1 MSRKAAMRE
10 NGRQQLLADL
20 SSLWRIRH
28 FEERVQE
35 LRAAGEIAGSV
46 HLCNGQEA
54 IYVGACSALDLRR
67 DVVFPTYR
75 GHGWAIACGAPLGA
89 LFAELLGRATGTNGG
104 RGGSAYLSA
113 PDYGMYG
120 ENSIVGAGAPIAV
133 GAALAATF
141 DGSGRVAVAAFGDG
155 AVNQGSVHEALNFA
169 AVYRLPALFL
179 IENNG
184 YSELTPIATMVRS
197 DRLYSRAGSYGI
209 DGVRVD
215 GNDVGKVRATVAE
228 AASHARRGE
237 GPVVIEATTQ
247 RLVGHYFGDA
257 QQYRPSGEI
266 EQAQRDEP
274 ITRITRELTDRDL
287 AAAELEEIRRATLD
301 EVNVAA
307 AAALSAPLADPA
319 TIKEHLYA

>member
-1 MSRKAAMRE
+1 
-10 NGRQQLLADL
+10 
-20 SSLWRIRH
+20 
-28 FEERVQE
+28 
-35 LRAAGEIAGSV
+35 
-46 HLCNGQEA
+46 
-54 IYVGACSALDLRR
+54 
-67 DVVFPTYR
+67 
-75 GHGWAIACGAPLGA
+75 
-89 LFAELLGRATGTNGG
+89 
-104 RGGSAYLSA
+104 
-113 PDYGMYG
+113 
-120 ENSIVGAGAPIAV
+120 
-133 GAALAATF
+133 
-141 DGSGRVAVAAFGDG
+141 VAVAAFGDG

-274 ITRITRELTDRDL
+274 ITRITRELTDRDP
-287 AAAELEEIRRATLD
+287 AAAELEEIRRTTLD